1 MAERLDLLNDPLIK
15 FTIKCDCNER
25 QFYLL
30 HLIQV
35 FFKKSIL
42 CIMKKEMGG
51 GVVILLGGVL

>member
-35 FFKKSIL
+35 FFKKSI
-42 CIMKKEMGG
+42 MKKEMGG